1 MTSTAS
7 PILRLELMGSG
18 DQAGTWGTTT
28 NTNLGTLLEGAIAG
42 ASTVSVTSAAQALT
56 AVNYA
61 TDQSRMAIII
71 LTTTT
76 AANFTVYAPN
86 VTKTYVIWNSTSYT
100 ATIGNATGPNVT
112 TPTGGATVTLAAGEK
127 AYLFSDGSNF
137 YATTPAAT
145 VPASRGG
152 TGLTSPGSS
161 GNILTSNG
169 TAWTSATPA
178 IQTPTGALLMWPT
191 ATPPTGWLLCD
202 GSLYTVAAY
211 GALYGVLGVTYGGV
225 AGTNFNVPD
234 FRDRMPIGAGSTYSN
249 TSTGGSKDA
258 VVVSHSHTTS
268 DPGNFITGSA
278 VTNLQGSGGSVMSS
292 ASGAFSLTGSDFKA
306 ALSYNPGSGL
316 PTTLNITA
324 GSHTHTISTAG
335 VSGTDANLPPYR
347 GIYFIIKT

>member
-42 ASTVSVTSAAQALT
+42 ASTVSVTASPQALT

-76 AANFTVYAPN
+76 AANFTVYTPP
-86 VTKTYVIWNSTSYT
+86 VSKTYAIYNNTSYT
-100 ATIGNATGPNVT
+100 ATIGNATAANGT
-112 TPTGGATVTLAAGEK
+112 TPTGGATITLAAGEK

-152 TGLTSPGSS
+152 TGLTSPGAS

-169 TAWTSATPA
+169 TAWTSATPS

-191 ATPPTGWLLCD
+191 ATAPTGWLLCD

-234 FRDRMPIGAGSTYSN
+234 FRDRMPIGAGTTYSAN
-249 TSTGGSKDA
+249 SSGGSTTTTIALANLPAHDH
-258 VVVSHSHTTS
+258 SITDPGHSHTVA
-268 DPGNFITGSA
+268 TGAGLNPSPDYVQPA
-278 VTNLQGSGGSVMSS
+278 VTNISQTVPTSTATTGITKTNTTQGNGS
-292 ASGAFSLTGSDFKA
+292 AFS
-306 ALSYNPGSGL
+306 N
-316 PTTLNITA
+316 TA
-324 GSHTHTISTAG
+324 MTTIS
-335 VSGTDANLPPYR
+335 PYR